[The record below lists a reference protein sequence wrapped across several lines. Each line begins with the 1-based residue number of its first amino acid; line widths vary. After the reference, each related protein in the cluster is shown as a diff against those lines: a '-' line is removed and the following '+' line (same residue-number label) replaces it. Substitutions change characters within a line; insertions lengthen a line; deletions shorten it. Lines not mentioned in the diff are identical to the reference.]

1 MRMGTKRGKSKMKI
15 EEEEEEE
22 EEVNKHLLLDFFALV
37 RGDGYEF

>member
-15 EEEEEEE
+15 EEEEE